1 MYRYFIG
8 AKNKIIIIYIIVN
21 LYDCCIRYKL
31 FTVRSSSMLVES
43 NVNCLQYWQVIC
55 LLNQVWIAYSKF
67 VKFYAYW
74 IRYELFTVLS
84 SCMLVKSAVNC
95 LQHCQVLWLLNKM
108 WIIYSIVK
116 LYDCWIKCEYLPLL
130 LLKVLYCCFHRS
142 CFPYLLYI
150 FWSLQI
156 PPQCNSLQYFHHQL
170 STVKDKRKLLK
181 NYYYCC
187 IIRLNVL

>member
-8 AKNKIIIIYIIVN
+8 AKNKIVIIYTTVN

-74 IRYELFTVLS
+74 IRYELLQYYQVVCLLNQLWIVYNIVKFYGCWIKCELFTVLS
-84 SCMLVKSAVNC
+84 SYMMVESNVN
-95 LQHCQVLWLLNKM
+95 
-108 WIIYSIVK
+108 IYH
-116 LYDCWIKCEYLPLL
+116 
-130 LLKVLYCCFHRS
+130 CCFS
-142 CFPYLLYI
+142 KFCIVVFIGVVFPTCYI
-150 FWSLQI
+150 FFDHCRYLHNAIHYNISI
-156 PPQCNSLQYFHHQL
+156 TN
-170 STVKDKRKLLK
+170 
-181 NYYYCC
+181 
-187 IIRLNVL
+187 

>member
-8 AKNKIIIIYIIVN
+8 AKNKIVIIYTIVN

-43 NVNCLQYWQVIC
+43 NVNCLQYLEVIC

-84 SCMLVKSAVNC
+84 SCMHVKSAVNC
-95 LQHCQVLWLLNKM
+95 LQPCQVLWLLNKCELFTVLSSYM
-108 WIIYSIVK
+108 IVESNVNIYH
-116 LYDCWIKCEYLPLL
+116 
-130 LLKVLYCCFHRS
+130 CCFS
-142 CFPYLLYI
+142 KFCIVVFIGVVFPTCYI
-150 FWSLQI
+150 FFDHCRYLHNAIHYNISI
-156 PPQCNSLQYFHHQL
+156 TN
-170 STVKDKRKLLK
+170 
-181 NYYYCC
+181 
-187 IIRLNVL
+187 